1 MPLTSRYR
9 LLALLLIIFISY
21 AAFNA
26 HAASHTV
33 VDPSGCELC
42 AGHGDPSHA
51 IPLSPASLDVDA
63 AGYIETEIGSATRAA
78 SPLVNFRQRAPP
90 FPS

>member
-1 MPLTSRYR
+1 MLLACRYR
-9 LLALLLIIFISY
+9 SLAMLLIIMISY
-21 AAFNA
+21 ATLNA
-26 HAASHTV
+26 HAASHTA

-63 AGYIETEIGSATRAA
+63 PGYFETEFGGAIRAA